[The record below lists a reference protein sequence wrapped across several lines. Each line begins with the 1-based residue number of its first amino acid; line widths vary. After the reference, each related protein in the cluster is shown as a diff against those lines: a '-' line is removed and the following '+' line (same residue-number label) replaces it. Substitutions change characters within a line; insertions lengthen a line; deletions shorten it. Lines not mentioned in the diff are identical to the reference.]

1 MKKVLF
7 SLLTIFIATI
17 SYAAPAKLEVVA
29 SFSILSDL
37 TREVG
42 GDRVNVYSLVPAGQD
57 AHVYQP
63 TPSDI
68 KKVKTAQVFVSNGL
82 GFEGW
87 QSRILG
93 AANFKGQLVTTSAG
107 VVPPKTSADHEH
119 HDDHEVDPHA
129 WHNPQNVVIYVNN
142 ITKGLSLA
150 DAAGA
155 SYYESRAAA
164 YIKKVQALDNWAQ
177 QQYKSLSLEQR
188 KVLTSHDAFSYL
200 GSRYGIQFIAP
211 QGLSTEAEPT
221 AKVVAQLIQ
230 QVKKEKIKA
239 VFLEYASNEKLLT
252 QMSKEA
258 NVTIGGVLY
267 ADSLTKAGGEADT
280 WLTFFEL
287 NTKRL
292 VAAMK

>member
-1 MKKVLF
+1 MKKVFF
-7 SLLTIFIATI
+7 SLLAVFMATI
-17 SYAAPAKLEVVA
+17 SYAAPAKIEVVA

-42 GDRVNVYSLVPAGQD
+42 GYRVNVYSLVPAGQD

-107 VVPPKTSADHEH
+107 VVPPKPTDAHGHGKET
-119 HDDHEVDPHA
+119 DPHA

-155 SYYESRAAA
+155 SYYQARAAA
-164 YIKKVQALDNWAQ
+164 YIKKVQALDTWAQ
-177 QQYKSLSLEQR
+177 QQYKSLRPEQR

-200 GSRYGIQFIAP
+200 GSRYGVQFIAP

-252 QMSKEA
+252 QMSK
-258 NVTIGGVLY
+258 
-267 ADSLTKAGGEADT
+267 K
-280 WLTFFEL
+280 
-287 NTKRL
+287 
-292 VAAMK
+292 

>member
-42 GDRVNVYSLVPAGQD
+42 GDRVNVYSLVPAGRD

-93 AANFKGQLVTTSAG
+93 AANFKGPL
-107 VVPPKTSADHEH
+107 
-119 HDDHEVDPHA
+119 
-129 WHNPQNVVIYVNN
+129 
-142 ITKGLSLA
+142 
-150 DAAGA
+150 
-155 SYYESRAAA
+155 
-164 YIKKVQALDNWAQ
+164 
-177 QQYKSLSLEQR
+177 
-188 KVLTSHDAFSYL
+188 
-200 GSRYGIQFIAP
+200 
-211 QGLSTEAEPT
+211 LSTMRFVLSWPSDSRVTSEQKPN
-221 AKVVAQLIQ
+221 QFPCGPRQPSPFSNPLRFP
-230 QVKKEKIKA
+230 EKS
-239 VFLEYASNEKLLT
+239 VS
-252 QMSKEA
+252 
-258 NVTIGGVLY
+258 
-267 ADSLTKAGGEADT
+267 SLKMFPQIC
-280 WLTFFEL
+280 LSFQ
-287 NTKRL
+287 
-292 VAAMK
+292 